1 MKIYNT
7 TVFSHN
13 NEGGNP
19 CPVVLEADEL
29 TYDDMIG
36 IAKKLKLEVGF
47 VLNSSNS
54 SCEYKFKYFVPNKE
68 MEMCV
73 HATIACVTVLKEKKY
88 LNKNK
93 FSVETLAGILDIEI
107 IEEDLDFKVK
117 VKQGKP
123 EISNQYIDKLE
134 IANALN
140 ISVDQLSDS
149 PVKNV
154 STSRFKTI
162 IELKDLEK
170 LNELKPNYDY
180 LWEVCDKIES
190 TGLYPF
196 VKDDNN
202 IYHARQFP
210 NNTGYIEDSATG
222 VAASA
227 LGIYV
232 RDVMNYPFD
241 ELKVYQGFAMNSPSE
256 IDVINDNESNSVM
269 GSANF
274 IDRL

>member
-1 MKIYNT
+1 MQ
-7 TVFSHN
+7 V
-13 NEGGNP
+13 
-19 CPVVLEADEL
+19 A
-29 TYDDMIG
+29 
-36 IAKKLKLEVGF
+36 
-47 VLNSSNS
+47 
-54 SCEYKFKYFVPNKE
+54 
-68 MEMCV
+68 
-73 HATIACVTVLKEKKY
+73 
-88 LNKNK
+88 
-93 FSVETLAGILDIEI
+93 IEI
-107 IEEDLDFKVK
+107 VGDVSYFKVK
-117 VKQGKP
+117 VKLGKP

-162 IELKDLEK
+162 IELKDLEI

-196 VKDDNN
+196 VKEENN

-269 GSANF
+269 GIANF
-274 IDRL
+274 IDKL

>member
-7 TVFSHN
+7 TVFSYN
-13 NEGGNP
+13 NKGGNP

-29 TYDDMIG
+29 TYDDMRG
-36 IAKKLKLEVGF
+36 IAKNMKLEVGF
-47 VLNSSNS
+47 VLNSNNS
-54 SCEYKFKYFVPNKE
+54 SCEYEFKYFVPNKE

-93 FSVETLAGILDIEI
+93 FLVETLAGVLEIEI
-107 IEEDLDFKVK
+107 TGDDSDFKVK

-123 EISNQYIDKLE
+123 EIGKLVIDKFE
-134 IANALN
+134 IAKALN
-140 ISVDQLSDS
+140 VSVNQITDN

-162 IELKDLEK
+162 IELEELET
-170 LNELKPNYDY
+170 LNELTPNYNY
-180 LWEVCDKIES
+180 LWAICDKIES
-190 TGLYPF
+190 TGFYPF
-196 VKDDNN
+196 VKDENN

-210 NNTGYIEDSATG
+210 NNTGYLEDSATG

-227 LGIYV
+227 LGVYV
-232 RDVMNYPFD
+232 RDVMKHSF
-241 ELKVYQGFAMNSPSE
+241 EVLKVYQGFAMSSPSE
-256 IDVINDNESNSVM
+256 IDVINDNESNSIM
-269 GSANF
+269 GNA
-274 IDRL
+274 RVY

>member
-7 TVFSHN
+7 TVFAHN
-13 NEGGNP
+13 NKGGNP

-29 TYDDMIG
+29 TYNDMIG
-36 IAKKLKLEVGF
+36 IAQKMKLEVGF
-47 VLNSSNS
+47 VLNSNNS
-54 SCEYKFKYFVPNKE
+54 SYEYEFKYFVPNKE

-88 LNKNK
+88 LDKNK

-117 VKQGKP
+117 VKQGNP

-170 LNELKPNYDY
+170 LNELKPNYDH

-196 VKDDNN
+196 VKDENN

-210 NNTGYIEDSATG
+210 NNTGYLEDSATG

-232 RDVMNYPFD
+232 RDIMNHSYN
-241 ELKVYQGFAMNSPSE
+241 ELKVYQGIAMNSPSE
-256 IDVINDNESNSVM
+256 IVVINNEKSNFVV
-269 GSANF
+269 GRAV
-274 IDRL
+274 IE

>member
-7 TVFSHN
+7 TVFAYN
-13 NEGGNP
+13 NKGGNP
-19 CPVVLEADEL
+19 CPVVLEADKL

-36 IAKKLKLEVGF
+36 IAQKMKLEVGF
-47 VLNSSNS
+47 VLNSNNS
-54 SCEYKFKYFVPNKE
+54 SYEYEFKYFVPNKE

-73 HATIACVTVLKEKKY
+73 HATIACVTVLKEQKF
-88 LNKNK
+88 LDKNK
-93 FSVETLAGILDIEI
+93 FSVGTLAGVIEI
-107 IEEDLDFKVK
+107 EIVGDDSDFKVK

-140 ISVDQLSDS
+140 ISVNQLSDS
-149 PVKNV
+149 LVKNV

-180 LWEVCDKIES
+180 LWEVCDKIGS

-196 VKDDNN
+196 VKDENN

-210 NNTGYIEDSATG
+210 NNTGYFEDSATG

-232 RDVMNYPFD
+232 RDVINQSFD
-241 ELKVYQGFAMNSPSE
+241 ELKVYQGFAMGSPSE
-256 IDVINDNESNSVM
+256 IVVINNEKSNFVV
-269 GSANF
+269 GRAV
-274 IDRL
+274 IE

>member
-13 NEGGNP
+13 NKGGNP

-36 IAKKLKLEVGF
+36 IAQKMKLEVGF
-47 VLNSSNS
+47 VLNSNKS
-54 SCEYKFKYFVPNKE
+54 SYEYEFKYFVPNKE

-73 HATIACVTVLKEKKY
+73 HATIACVTVLKNKGLLKK
-88 LNKNK
+88 NQ

-196 VKDDNN
+196 VKDENY

-210 NNTGYIEDSATG
+210 NNTGYLEDSATG

-232 RDVMNYPFD
+232 RDVMNQSFD
-241 ELKVYQGFAMNSPSE
+241 ELTVYQGFAMDSPSE
-256 IDVINDNESNSVM
+256 IVVINDDASNFVVGRAVVES
-269 GSANF
+269 
-274 IDRL
+274 

>member
-13 NEGGNP
+13 NKGGNP

-29 TYDDMIG
+29 TYEDMIG
-36 IAKKLKLEVGF
+36 IAKKMKLEVGF
-47 VLNSSNS
+47 ILNSNNS
-54 SCEYKFKYFVPNKE
+54 SCEYEFKYFVPNKE

-73 HATIACVTVLKEKKY
+73 HATIACVTVLKNKGLLKK
-88 LNKNK
+88 NQ

-117 VKQGKP
+117 VRQGKP

-134 IANALN
+134 IAKALN
-140 ISVDQLSDS
+140 ISANQLSDS

-162 IELKDLEK
+162 IELKDLEI
-170 LNELKPNYDY
+170 LNELTPNYDY
-180 LWEVCDKIES
+180 LWEVCDKMGS
-190 TGLYPF
+190 TGLFPF
-196 VKDDNN
+196 VKDENN

-210 NNTGYIEDSATG
+210 NNTGYLEDSATG

-227 LGIYV
+227 LGIYI
-232 RDVMNYPFD
+232 RDVMNQTFD
-241 ELKVYQGFAMNSPSE
+241 ELKVYQGFAMGSPSKIIVMNE
-256 IDVINDNESNSVM
+256 NESNSVV
-269 GSANF
+269 GSA
-274 IDRL
+274 RVY